1 MEEVLGDDVAET
13 RTFDM
18 DTSSPVAPLAG
29 RVLVDQRFLSN
40 INSNSAVFS
49 AVTGVV
55 DQNINVRPSG
65 FPLNEF
71 TGNDIF
77 ICGAFPD
84 KFVRGIG
91 FGNHAALPDE
101 MVAHLLLQHS
111 CIFAR
116 DPRFTFLLPPV
127 FRHYNR

>member
-1 MEEVLGDDVAET
+1 MEEGLGDDVAET

-55 DQNINVRPSG
+55 DQNIQV
-65 FPLNEF
+65 
-71 TGNDIF
+71 
-77 ICGAFPD
+77 
-84 KFVRGIG
+84 
-91 FGNHAALPDE
+91 
-101 MVAHLLLQHS
+101 
-111 CIFAR
+111 
-116 DPRFTFLLPPV
+116 
-127 FRHYNR
+127 